1 MGVSTYPSA
10 SHLSAFLFFLLPHVL
25 RIWWLFC
32 ALGLL
37 LPTPFLATSV
47 SFFFLHCTRHEFVLG
62 TFSNLWKRLLKA
74 SCQMFSCLVT
84 RRTSCQVYVQRIRK
98 TVQSPLFSGLGSISS
113 PALLC
118 LRSPHRHREEPQ
130 PSRSIEGEGRSS
142 AHLARPQEAPRGGAD
157 LYREVWPFA
166 EQQRLT
172 SHCMLVRWF
181 EILSVFLLLYDLSHI
196 LISLPSI
203 FQETQNLRLKD

>member
-1 MGVSTYPSA
+1 MEKV
-10 SHLSAFLFFLLPHVL
+10 V
-25 RIWWLFC
+25 
-32 ALGLL
+32 
-37 LPTPFLATSV
+37 
-47 SFFFLHCTRHEFVLG
+47 
-62 TFSNLWKRLLKA
+62 KA

-84 RRTSCQVYVQRIRK
+84 RRTSCQVYVRRIRK

-172 SHCMLVRWF
+172 SRCMLVRWF